1 MKTVKKGESFRVSF
15 NIANADG
22 TVNLVPTT
30 ATFTGTVIT
39 IDGVRIFCCTL
50 ASVKEYGFTQTQLDA
65 FAQWNDE
72 SLREQV
78 ESFTMGA

>member
-1 MKTVKKGESFRVSF
+1 MKTVNTGESFRLSF
-15 NIANADG
+15 NIDG
-22 TVNLVPTT
+22 NVVPTT

-39 IDGVRIFCCTL
+39 IDGVRIYCCIL
-50 ASVKEYGFTQTQLDA
+50 ASGKEYGFTQKQLDG

-78 ESFTMGA
+78 DSFTMGAA

>member
-1 MKTVKKGESFRVSF
+1 MKTVSAGESFRLSF
-15 NIANADG
+15 TIDG
-22 TVNLVPTT
+22 NVIPTM

-39 IDGVRIFCCTL
+39 IDGKRIFCCIL
-50 ASVKEYGFTQTQLDA
+50 ASGKEYGFTQEQLDA

-78 ESFTMGA
+78 ESFTMGAA